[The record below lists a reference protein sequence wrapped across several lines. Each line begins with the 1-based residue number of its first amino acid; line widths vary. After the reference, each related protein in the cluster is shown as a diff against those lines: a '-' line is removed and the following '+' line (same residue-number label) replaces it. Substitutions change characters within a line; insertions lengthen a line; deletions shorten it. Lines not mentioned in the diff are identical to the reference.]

1 MRRPY
6 RRERFRFR
14 GFDSVS
20 PCVRIVVG
28 FSEGDE
34 VPRIVHLYSFFP
46 EGPKARRGAPAG
58 ARLSHMDLQLPN

>member
-1 MRRPY
+1 MDDRP
-6 RRERFRFR
+6 
-14 GFDSVS
+14 